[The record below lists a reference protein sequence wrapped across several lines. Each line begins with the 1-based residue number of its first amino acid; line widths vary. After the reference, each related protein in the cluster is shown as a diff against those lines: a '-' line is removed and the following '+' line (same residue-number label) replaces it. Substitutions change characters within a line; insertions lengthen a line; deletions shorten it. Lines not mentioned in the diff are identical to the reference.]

1 MKNKNKIKEGML
13 DGGTSSYP
21 TTAVGKSTD
30 TSSTTSATSN
40 SKSTDTS
47 KSNSDSTSGFNK
59 NARVFTNQQNLK
71 QTLDA
76 LKDKDVDVVVSDGV
90 EDKVPERLEY
100 VSEVVD
106 SKTGDT
112 SKPFTISGKKYQ
124 MVRAMKPD
132 KTIVMGVYSFDE
144 IDEGGNCRIY
154 DAAEFENIAKNT
166 INELGTQEP
175 KPSEGSNEKKEIKK
189 EPSKSEKPSF
199 EGCKH
204 FIVNEKT
211 GKFKKF
217 KTIPELASTTM
228 LEDERYMGLQEFKK
242 FFENRVFGAPK
253 RKELSE
259 VGLTGQETDD
269 EMTIKAQKLM
279 ALIQKRIP
287 ATIIE
292 SIKTNKVAQREVIA
306 AFAEMIG
313 VPRNG
318 LSGLVQGI
326 KDLAKTGTQQPV
338 SEQRVVK
345 TIKKKDII
353 SENDTNEFRVATLP
367 ISYDEIKNKNFYN
380 QNNVIE
386 FLNNQLK
393 MDIKGKV
400 IKLKNGND
408 YYQLYS
414 NTPLSKEEITK
425 ILHKLK
431 LTGVKFYDNYNRI
444 YN

>member
-1 MKNKNKIKEGML
+1 MNTKNKITETLNMDYNTYKKIKG
-13 DGGTSSYP
+13 
-21 TTAVGKSTD
+21 
-30 TSSTTSATSN
+30 
-40 SKSTDTS
+40 
-47 KSNSDSTSGFNK
+47 
-59 NARVFTNQQNLK
+59 
-71 QTLDA
+71 TLDP
-76 LKDKDVDVVVSDGV
+76 
-90 EDKVPERLEY
+90 KVPVNITGDKPMTT
-100 VSEVVD
+100 VSEIDDVIQPQDKAPIKYLSNVKD
-106 SKTGDT
+106 HESGQIAQ
-112 SKPFTISGKKYQ
+112 PFNIADKKYQ
-124 MVRAMKPD
+124 MVRGITPEKN
-132 KTIVMGVYSFDE
+132 IVLGVYCFDDMD
-144 IDEGGNCRIY
+144 DEGNNMIY
-154 DAAEFENIAKNT
+154 HVDEFENKIAKPMLEMEKLTTESEVKTSEPESLN
-166 INELGTQEP
+166 LGEY
-175 KPSEGSNEKKEIKK
+175 
-189 EPSKSEKPSF
+189 
-199 EGCKH
+199 KH

-326 KDLAKTGTQQPV
+326 KDLAKTGGLQQPV

-345 TIKKKDII
+345 TIKKKDI
-353 SENDTNEFRVATLP
+353 
-367 ISYDEIKNKNFYN
+367 K
-380 QNNVIE
+380 
-386 FLNNQLK
+386 
-393 MDIKGKV
+393 
-400 IKLKNGND
+400 
-408 YYQLYS
+408 
-414 NTPLSKEEITK
+414 
-425 ILHKLK
+425 
-431 LTGVKFYDNYNRI
+431 
-444 YN
+444 

>member
-1 MKNKNKIKEGML
+1 MNTKNKITETLNMDYNTYKKIKG
-13 DGGTSSYP
+13 
-21 TTAVGKSTD
+21 
-30 TSSTTSATSN
+30 
-40 SKSTDTS
+40 
-47 KSNSDSTSGFNK
+47 
-59 NARVFTNQQNLK
+59 
-71 QTLDA
+71 TLDP
-76 LKDKDVDVVVSDGV
+76 
-90 EDKVPERLEY
+90 KVPVNITGDKPMTT
-100 VSEVVD
+100 VSEIDDVIQPQDKATIKYLSNVKD
-106 SKTGDT
+106 HESGQIAQ
-112 SKPFTISGKKYQ
+112 PFNIADKKYQ
-124 MVRAMKPD
+124 MVRGITPEKN
-132 KTIVMGVYSFDE
+132 IVLGVYCFDDMD
-144 IDEGGNCRIY
+144 DEGNNMIY
-154 DAAEFENIAKNT
+154 HVDEFENKIAKPMLEMEKLTTESEVKTSEPESLN
-166 INELGTQEP
+166 LGEY
-175 KPSEGSNEKKEIKK
+175 
-189 EPSKSEKPSF
+189 
-199 EGCKH
+199 KH

-326 KDLAKTGTQQPV
+326 KDLAKTGGLQQPV

-345 TIKKKDII
+345 TIKKKDI
-353 SENDTNEFRVATLP
+353 
-367 ISYDEIKNKNFYN
+367 K
-380 QNNVIE
+380 
-386 FLNNQLK
+386 
-393 MDIKGKV
+393 
-400 IKLKNGND
+400 
-408 YYQLYS
+408 
-414 NTPLSKEEITK
+414 
-425 ILHKLK
+425 
-431 LTGVKFYDNYNRI
+431 
-444 YN
+444 